1 MIAERVKASLRDEVG
16 LVKGKDLEK
25 VEGGMFGF

>member
-1 MIAERVKASLRDEVG
+1 VKASLRDEVG

-25 VEGGMFGF
+25 VEGGIFGF